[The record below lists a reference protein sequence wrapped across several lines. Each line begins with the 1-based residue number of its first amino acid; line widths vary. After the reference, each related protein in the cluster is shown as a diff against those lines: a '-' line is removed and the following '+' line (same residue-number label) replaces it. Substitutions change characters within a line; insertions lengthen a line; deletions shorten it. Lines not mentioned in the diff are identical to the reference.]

1 MRRLYIVVEG
11 QTEQSFVN
19 EVLAPYLYSKGVISV
34 VPIII
39 QTSRIG
45 RGGFVNY
52 IHLKNKIRG
61 LLSNRNA
68 SDIIVTTFVDFFR
81 MPTSMPNY
89 VACMQGPFDSARVEC
104 LEKAMEADIN
114 DRRFVPYIQLHE
126 FEALLFS
133 NNLGF
138 EYLWGSEVC
147 VKTMEIISNFSNPE
161 DINSSPETAPSKRL
175 LAIKPDYD
183 KVVEGTLIAIH
194 VGINEIISK
203 CPRFASWLNSII
215 QACLD
220 MC

>member
-89 VACMQGPFDSARVEC
+89 VACMQENPRRVARLRPGPGAPPRGEEVTRIP
-104 LEKAMEADIN
+104 LL
-114 DRRFVPYIQLHE
+114 RRNR
-126 FEALLFS
+126 S
-133 NNLGF
+133 
-138 EYLWGSEVC
+138 
-147 VKTMEIISNFSNPE
+147 
-161 DINSSPETAPSKRL
+161 
-175 LAIKPDYD
+175 
-183 KVVEGTLIAIH
+183 
-194 VGINEIISK
+194 
-203 CPRFASWLNSII
+203 CPPH
-215 QACLD
+215 
-220 MC
+220 